1 MDSFHILSNTL
12 YNDNDRI
19 LRVKEHD
26 IMKITATDDH
36 LTARE
41 AAYLNRL

>member
-1 MDSFHILSNTL
+1 MVQMT
-12 YNDNDRI
+12 
-19 LRVKEHD
+19 RVKEHD
-26 IMKITATDDH
+26 IMKITESDDH